1 MSPYYGAGHA
11 DWAAG
16 RATPL
21 LAGTPQHVLTLT
33 P

>member
-1 MSPYYGAGHA
+1 MMTLTQLVARFNDP
-11 DWAAG
+11 

-21 LAGTPQHVLTLT
+21 LAGTPQHVLTLA